1 MKNYTIAER
10 QAIKDRL
17 ASEEH
22 FNRDRELF
30 AQIFPH
36 HPLNAELAR
45 VNRVNKASLCRRMIY
60 QMLQKVDEAAIL
72 EWRES
77 GAGVADKH
85 ETDTGHIRDDKRT
98 ITGPGASSQRNGRSG
113 LRQEG
118 ESAAPTAPVK
128 KAGKM
133 EEFPG
138 INWLNNESEDIQL
151 AILLYDERINTWQQ
165 LCALRQ
171 EIDNYPEKALAI
183 ADLDDRN
190 RMAHHELEVFEKTG
204 IFPCKHP
211 MAVKFMAERKKLS
224 EWRTLKQKDPKGFM
238 KQVANI
244 EHNITRYRSQISKDK
259 LTDEKRASIARNL
272 ANAERMH
279 ELMMQVV
286 KE

>member
-1 MKNYTIAER
+1 MKQYSIAER

-22 FNRDRELF
+22 FDKDRELF
-30 AQIFPH
+30 GRLFPH

-77 GAGVADKH
+77 GARVADKH

-98 ITGPGASSQRNGRSG
+98 ITGPSTE
-113 LRQEG
+113 RQAGDDREMTG
-118 ESAAPTAPVK
+118 TAPVK

-211 MAVKFMAERKKLS
+211 MAIKFMAERKKLT
-224 EWRTLKQKDPKGFM
+224 EWRSLKQKDPKGFM

-259 LTDEKRASIARNL
+259 LTEEKRASIARNL

>member
-1 MKNYTIAER
+1 MKQYSIAER

-36 HPLNAELAR
+36 HPLMAELAR

-60 QMLQKVDEAAIL
+60 QMLQKVDEAEIL
-72 EWRES
+72 KWRDS
-77 GAGVADKH
+77 TPV
-85 ETDTGHIRDDKRT
+85 HITMCPENSPEPKQVDV
-98 ITGPGASSQRNGRSG
+98 PSVP
-113 LRQEG
+113 
-118 ESAAPTAPVK
+118 AAPK
-128 KAGKM
+128 KNLKA

-165 LCALRQ
+165 LVKLRQ
-171 EIDNYPEKALAI
+171 EIDDYPEKALAI

-211 MAVKFMAERKKLS
+211 MAIKFMAERKKLS
-224 EWRTLKQKDPKGFM
+224 EWRTLKQQDPKGFM

-244 EHNITRYRSQISKDK
+244 EHNITRYRSQINKDK
-259 LTDEKRASIARNL
+259 MTDEKRASIARNL

>member
-1 MKNYTIAER
+1 MKQYSIAER

-36 HPLNAELAR
+36 HPLMAELAR

-77 GAGVADKH
+77 VAAKH

-98 ITGPGASSQRNGRSG
+98 ITGSSTE
-113 LRQEG
+113 RQAGDDREMTG
-118 ESAAPTAPVK
+118 TAPVK

-151 AILLYDERINTWQQ
+151 AILLYDERINTWHQMI
-165 LCALRQ
+165 ALRND
-171 EIDNYPEKALAI
+171 IDECPEKAVMI
-183 ADLDDRN
+183 AELDDRN
-190 RMAHHELEVFEKTG
+190 RMAQHELEVFQDTG
-204 IFPCKHP
+204 VFPCKHP
-211 MAVKFMAERKKLS
+211 IAVKFVAERKRLA
-224 EWRTLKQKDPKGFM
+224 ELRDLKRNKPDEFM
-238 KQVANI
+238 AQVTNAR
-244 EHNITRYRSQISKDK
+244 HNISRYRSWLKNKKK
-259 LTDEKRASIARNL
+259 LTDERRKQIEENL
-272 ANAERMH
+272 ANAIRLD
-279 ELMMQVV
+279 ELLQRVV

>member
-1 MKNYTIAER
+1 MKQYSIAER

-30 AQIFPH
+30 AQLFPH
-36 HPLNAELAR
+36 HPLMAELAR

-72 EWRES
+72 KWRES
-77 GAGVADKH
+77 TPV
-85 ETDTGHIRDDKRT
+85 HITMCPENSPEPKQVDV
-98 ITGPGASSQRNGRSG
+98 PSVP
-113 LRQEG
+113 
-118 ESAAPTAPVK
+118 AAPK
-128 KAGKM
+128 KNLKA

-165 LCALRQ
+165 LVKLRQ
-171 EIDNYPEKALAI
+171 EIDDYPEKALAI

-190 RMAHHELEVFEKTG
+190 RMAQHELEVFEKTG

-259 LTDEKRASIARNL
+259 LTEEKRASIARNL

>member
-1 MKNYTIAER
+1 MKQYSIAER

-36 HPLNAELAR
+36 HPLMAELAR

-60 QMLQKVDEAAIL
+60 QMLQKVDEAEIL
-72 EWRES
+72 KWRES
-77 GAGVADKH
+77 TPVN
-85 ETDTGHIRDDKRT
+85 
-98 ITGPGASSQRNGRSG
+98 ITMCPENSPEPKQVDVPSVP
-113 LRQEG
+113 
-118 ESAAPTAPVK
+118 AAPK
-128 KAGKM
+128 KNLKA

-165 LCALRQ
+165 LVKLRQ
-171 EIDNYPEKALAI
+171 EIDDYPEKALAI

-211 MAVKFMAERKKLS
+211 MAIKFMAERKKLS
-224 EWRTLKQKDPKGFM
+224 EWRMLKQQDPKGFM

>member
-1 MKNYTIAER
+1 MKQYSIAER

-36 HPLNAELAR
+36 HPLMAELAR

-72 EWRES
+72 KWRES
-77 GAGVADKH
+77 TPV
-85 ETDTGHIRDDKRT
+85 HITMCPEKSPEPKQVDV
-98 ITGPGASSQRNGRSG
+98 PSVP
-113 LRQEG
+113 
-118 ESAAPTAPVK
+118 AAPK
-128 KAGKM
+128 KNLKA

-151 AILLYDERINTWQQ
+151 AILLYDERVGTWQQ
-165 LCALRQ
+165 LCALRAD
-171 EIDNYPEKALAI
+171 IDTCPEKALAI
-183 ADLDDRN
+183 ANLDDRN

-211 MAVKFMAERKKLS
+211 MAIKFMAERKKLS

>member
-1 MKNYTIAER
+1 MKQYSIAER

-36 HPLNAELAR
+36 HPLMAELAR

-60 QMLQKVDEAAIL
+60 QMLQKVDEAEIL
-72 EWRES
+72 KWRES
-77 GAGVADKH
+77 TPV
-85 ETDTGHIRDDKRT
+85 HITMCPENSPEPKQVDV
-98 ITGPGASSQRNGRSG
+98 PSVP
-113 LRQEG
+113 
-118 ESAAPTAPVK
+118 AAPK
-128 KAGKM
+128 KNLKA

-165 LCALRQ
+165 LCALRAD
-171 EIDNYPEKALAI
+171 IDTCPEKALAI

-211 MAVKFMAERKKLS
+211 MAIKFMAERKKLS
-224 EWRTLKQKDPKGFM
+224 EWRTLKQQDPKGFM

>member
-1 MKNYTIAER
+1 MKQYSIAER

-36 HPLNAELAR
+36 HPLMAELAR

-60 QMLQKVDEAAIL
+60 QMLQKVDEAEIL
-72 EWRES
+72 KWRES
-77 GAGVADKH
+77 TPV
-85 ETDTGHIRDDKRT
+85 HITMCPENSPEPKQVDV
-98 ITGPGASSQRNGRSG
+98 PSVP
-113 LRQEG
+113 
-118 ESAAPTAPVK
+118 AAPK
-128 KAGKM
+128 KNLKA

-165 LCALRQ
+165 LVKLRQ
-171 EIDNYPEKALAI
+171 EIDDYPEKALAI

-211 MAVKFMAERKKLS
+211 MAIKFMAERKKLS
-224 EWRTLKQKDPKGFM
+224 EWRTLKQQDPKGFM

>member
-1 MKNYTIAER
+1 MKQYSIAER

-30 AQIFPH
+30 SQIFPH
-36 HPLNAELAR
+36 HPLMAELAR

-60 QMLQKVDEAAIL
+60 QMLQKVDEAEIL
-72 EWRES
+72 KWRES
-77 GAGVADKH
+77 NPV
-85 ETDTGHIRDDKRT
+85 HITMCPENSPEPKQVDV
-98 ITGPGASSQRNGRSG
+98 PSVP
-113 LRQEG
+113 
-118 ESAAPTAPVK
+118 AAPK
-128 KAGKM
+128 KNLKA

-165 LCALRQ
+165 LCALRAD
-171 EIDNYPEKALAI
+171 IDTCPEKALAI

-211 MAVKFMAERKKLS
+211 MAIKCMAERKKLS
-224 EWRTLKQKDPKGFM
+224 EWRTLKQNDPKGFM

>member
-1 MKNYTIAER
+1 MKQYSIAER

-36 HPLNAELAR
+36 HPLMAELAR

-60 QMLQKVDEAAIL
+60 QMLQKVDEAEIL
-72 EWRES
+72 KWRES
-77 GAGVADKH
+77 TPV
-85 ETDTGHIRDDKRT
+85 HITMCPENSPEPKQVDV
-98 ITGPGASSQRNGRSG
+98 PSVP
-113 LRQEG
+113 
-118 ESAAPTAPVK
+118 AAPK
-128 KAGKM
+128 KNLKA

-151 AILLYDERINTWQQ
+151 AILLYDERVGTWQQ
-165 LCALRQ
+165 LCALRAD
-171 EIDNYPEKALAI
+171 IDTCPEKALAI

-211 MAVKFMAERKKLS
+211 MAIKFMAERKKLS

>member
-22 FNRDRELF
+22 FDKDRELF
-30 AQIFPH
+30 GQLFPH

-45 VNRVNKASLCRRMIY
+45 VNRVNKPSLCRRMIY

-72 EWRES
+72 EFRASSARVPRE
-77 GAGVADKH
+77 AAVNHA
-85 ETDTGHIRDDKRT
+85 T
-98 ITGPGASSQRNGRSG
+98 ITGSSTDDQQTLGRG
-113 LRQEG
+113 KAEVR
-118 ESAAPTAPVK
+118 PTQKPVK
-128 KAGKM
+128 KAGKA
-133 EEFPG
+133 EEFPR
-138 INWLNNESEDIQL
+138 IDWTNNQSEDIQL
-151 AILLYDERINTWQQ
+151 AILLYDERVNTWQK
-165 LCALRQ
+165 LCALRAEVDQ
-171 EIDNYPEKALAI
+171 YPEKALAI

-190 RMAHHELEVFEKTG
+190 RMAHHELEVFQDTG

-211 MAVKFMAERKKLS
+211 LAVQFMADRKKLT

-259 LTDEKRASIARNL
+259 LTEEKRASIARNL

>member
-1 MKNYTIAER
+1 MKQYSIAER

-30 AQIFPH
+30 AQLYPH
-36 HPLNAELAR
+36 HPLMAELAR

-60 QMLQKVDEAAIL
+60 QMLQKVDEAEIL
-72 EWRES
+72 KWRDS
-77 GAGVADKH
+77 TPV
-85 ETDTGHIRDDKRT
+85 HITMCPENSPEPKQVDV
-98 ITGPGASSQRNGRSG
+98 PSVP
-113 LRQEG
+113 
-118 ESAAPTAPVK
+118 AAPK
-128 KAGKM
+128 KNLKA

-165 LCALRQ
+165 LCALRR

-211 MAVKFMAERKKLS
+211 MAIKFMAERKKLS
-224 EWRTLKQKDPKGFM
+224 EWRTLKQQDPKGFM

>member
-1 MKNYTIAER
+1 MKQYSIAER

-36 HPLNAELAR
+36 HPLMAELAR

-60 QMLQKVDEAAIL
+60 QMLQKVDEAEIL
-72 EWRES
+72 KWRES
-77 GAGVADKH
+77 TPV
-85 ETDTGHIRDDKRT
+85 HITMCPENSPEPKQVDV
-98 ITGPGASSQRNGRSG
+98 PSVP
-113 LRQEG
+113 
-118 ESAAPTAPVK
+118 AAPK
-128 KAGKM
+128 KNLKA

-151 AILLYDERINTWQQ
+151 AILLYDERVGTWQQ
-165 LCALRQ
+165 LCALRAD
-171 EIDNYPEKALAI
+171 IDTCPEKALAI
-183 ADLDDRN
+183 ANLDDRN

-211 MAVKFMAERKKLS
+211 MAIKFMAERKKLS

>member
-17 ASEEH
+17 ASEEY
-22 FNRDRELF
+22 FDKDRELF
-30 AQIFPH
+30 GQLFPH

-45 VNRVNKASLCRRMIY
+45 VNRVNKPSLCRRMIY
-60 QMLQKVDEAAIL
+60 QILQKVDEAAIL
-72 EWRES
+72 EFRASSARVPRE
-77 GAGVADKH
+77 AAVNHA
-85 ETDTGHIRDDKRT
+85 T
-98 ITGPGASSQRNGRSG
+98 ITGSSTDDQQRLGRG
-113 LRQEG
+113 KAEVRPTQE
-118 ESAAPTAPVK
+118 PRK
-128 KAGKM
+128 KAGKA
-133 EEFPG
+133 EEFPR
-138 INWLNNESEDIQL
+138 IDWTNNQSEDIQL
-151 AILLYDERINTWQQ
+151 AILLYDERVNTWQK
-165 LCALRQ
+165 LCALRAEVDQ
-171 EIDNYPEKALAI
+171 YPEKALAI

-190 RMAHHELEVFEKTG
+190 RMAHHELEVFQDTG

-211 MAVKFMAERKKLS
+211 LAVQFMAERKKLS
-224 EWRTLKQKDPKGFM
+224 EWRALKQKDPKGFM

-259 LTDEKRASIARNL
+259 LTEEKRASIARNL

>member
-1 MKNYTIAER
+1 MKQYSIAER

-36 HPLNAELAR
+36 HPLMAELAR

-60 QMLQKVDEAAIL
+60 QLLQKVDETEIL
-72 EWRES
+72 KWRES
-77 GAGVADKH
+77 TPVH
-85 ETDTGHIRDDKRT
+85 ITLSPESPTDDQQTLSRGKAEVRPT
-98 ITGPGASSQRNGRSG
+98 
-113 LRQEG
+113 QE
-118 ESAAPTAPVK
+118 PVK

-165 LCALRQ
+165 LCALRAEVDQ
-171 EIDNYPEKALAI
+171 YPEKALAI

-224 EWRTLKQKDPKGFM
+224 EWRALKQKDPKGFM

>member
-1 MKNYTIAER
+1 MKQYSIAER

-36 HPLNAELAR
+36 HPLMAELAR

-77 GAGVADKH
+77 GARVAAKH
-85 ETDTGHIRDDKRT
+85 ETDTGQIRDDK
-98 ITGPGASSQRNGRSG
+98 P
-113 LRQEG
+113 G
-118 ESAAPTAPVK
+118 ESDREKSGTQPAHEPVK
-128 KAGKM
+128 KAGKK

-165 LCALRQ
+165 LCALRR

-211 MAVKFMAERKKLS
+211 MAIKFMAERKKLS
-224 EWRTLKQKDPKGFM
+224 EWRTLKQQDPKGFM

>member
-1 MKNYTIAER
+1 MKQYSIAER

-36 HPLNAELAR
+36 HPLMAELAR

-60 QMLQKVDEAAIL
+60 QMLQKVDEEEIL
-72 EWRES
+72 KWRES
-77 GAGVADKH
+77 TPV
-85 ETDTGHIRDDKRT
+85 HITLSPESPTERQPRDDREMT
-98 ITGPGASSQRNGRSG
+98 ETPAVP
-113 LRQEG
+113 
-118 ESAAPTAPVK
+118 AAPK
-128 KAGKM
+128 KNLKA
-133 EEFPG
+133 EEFPR
-138 INWLNNESEDIQL
+138 IDWTNNQSEDIQL
-151 AILLYDERINTWQQ
+151 AILLYDERVNTWQK
-165 LCALRQ
+165 LCALRAEVDQ
-171 EIDNYPEKALAI
+171 YPEKALAI

-190 RMAHHELEVFEKTG
+190 RMAHHELEVFQDTG

-211 MAVKFMAERKKLS
+211 LAVKFMAERKKLT
-224 EWRTLKQKDPKGFM
+224 EWRTLKQQDPKGFM

>member
-22 FNRDRELF
+22 FDKDRELF
-30 AQIFPH
+30 GQLFPY
-36 HPLNAELAR
+36 HPLNAELVR
-45 VNRVNKASLCRRMIY
+45 VNRVNKPSLCRRMIY
-60 QMLQKVDEAAIL
+60 QMLQKVDEAVIL
-72 EWRES
+72 ENRK
-77 GAGVADKH
+77 GVRDH
-85 ETDTGHIRDDKRT
+85 ETLTGRIRDINGT
-98 ITGPGASSQRNGRSG
+98 ITGPSTDDQQTLGRG
-113 LRQEG
+113 KAEVRPTQE
-118 ESAAPTAPVK
+118 PVK

-165 LCALRQ
+165 LCALRAEVDQ
-171 EIDNYPEKALAI
+171 YPEKALAI

-211 MAVKFMAERKKLS
+211 MAVKFMAERKKLT
-224 EWRTLKQKDPKGFM
+224 EWRALKQKDPKGFM